1 MNISRRSLLGFM
13 VAAAACPQELVMA
26 AEGKKKRRVIPWRN
40 WSGSQQCQPA
50 ARLAP
55 ASLDELRDAVVNA
68 PGVIRPVGAGHSFMP
83 LVPTD
88 GTVLSI
94 SRLSGVVR
102 HDAAKKQAT
111 LWAGTRLGDMGAP
124 LAEIDQAMVNMPDI
138 DMQSLAGAM
147 GTATHGTGA
156 GLMCIPHYATGLQL
170 VTAAGD
176 VIDCDATQNSDIFEA
191 ARVSMGALGVVSQV
205 TLQNEANY
213 KLKRTTRFASIDE
226 ILEQTEALA
235 NENRNYEFFYLPFAD
250 AGFYDT
256 HNYTDE
262 APFSTEKEDQ
272 NEAAMQLKDLRDWLS
287 WSPALR
293 ELVLKGVVAT
303 MDDEVS
309 VAEAWQSYAS
319 PRMVRFN
326 EMEYHLPRENGIKAF
341 REIREVLESDF
352 NEVFFPIECRY
363 VGADDVWLS
372 PFNGRES
379 FSIAVHRYFDEDF
392 KPYFKALEPIL
403 KKHGGRPHWG
413 KMNTMTGA
421 EFAAHYPRWE
431 DFKKIRRELDPEGK
445 FLNPYL
451 KSILT

>member
-1 MNISRRSLLGFM
+1 MINRRSLLGFL
-13 VAAAACPQELVMA
+13 VAAATCPQALVNA
-26 AEGKKKRRVIPWRN
+26 AENKTQRRAIPWRN
-40 WSGSQQCQPA
+40 WSGSQQCQPQ

-55 ASLDELRDAVVNA
+55 DTLDALREAIASA

-88 GTVLSI
+88 GTIMSI
-94 SRLSGVVR
+94 SRLSGLIS
-102 HDAAKKQAT
+102 HDAQKQQAT

-124 LAEIDQAMVNMPDI
+124 LAAVDQALVNMPDI

-156 GLMCIPHYATGLQL
+156 SLGCIPKYVSGLQL
-170 VTAAGD
+170 VTANGD
-176 VIDCDATQNSDIFEA
+176 VINCDRNNNAEVFEA
-191 ARVSMGALGVVSQV
+191 ARVSLGALGVISQV
-205 TLQNEANY
+205 TLQNQANY
-213 KLKRTTRFASIDE
+213 RLKRVTRFASIDE

-235 NENRNYEFFYLPFAD
+235 DSNRNYEFYYLPFAG

-262 APFSTEKEDQ
+262 ADFSTEKEDQ
-272 NEAAMQLKDLRDWLS
+272 NEAALQLKDLRDWLS

-293 ELVLKGVVAT
+293 ELVMKGVVAT
-303 MDDEVS
+303 MDDEMS

-341 REIREVLESDF
+341 REIREVLETQF

-363 VGADDVWLS
+363 VGSDDVWLS

-392 KPYFKALEPIL
+392 KPYFAAIEPIL
-403 KKHGGRPHWG
+403 KKYGGRPHWG
-413 KMNTMTGA
+413 KLNTMNAA
-421 EFAAHYPRWE
+421 ELAAHYPQWE
-431 DFKKIRRELDPEGK
+431 QFKKIRQTLDPQGK

-451 KSILT
+451 QSLFA